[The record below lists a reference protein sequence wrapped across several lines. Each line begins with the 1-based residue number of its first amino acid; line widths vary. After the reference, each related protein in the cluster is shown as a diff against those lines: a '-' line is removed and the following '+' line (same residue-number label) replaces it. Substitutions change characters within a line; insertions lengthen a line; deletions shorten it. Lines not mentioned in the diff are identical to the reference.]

1 MGWWRYS
8 FFCFFFQQG
17 CWRKGRGSKKNRG
30 ESKTEGE
37 FTAQT
42 LSCPSVPP
50 PLLLMPPSAFQSVLR
65 PGMLPRHSQCLSD
78 ITKGFGFPRFADSP
92 NPSVCTQANFSRWQ
106 SAARAVGRT
115 TRLPA
120 CFALTTS
127 STWSGTDSARETA
140 SLFTLTGF
148 YDPAAT
154 PGLVLGARAD
164 AWFSSY
170 GTVIEL

>member
-8 FFCFFFQQG
+8 FFFSNKVAG
-17 CWRKGRGSKKNRG
+17 GKEGGVK
-30 ESKTEGE
+30 KTEGKAKPKE
-37 FTAQT
+37 SPRPR
-42 LSCPSVPP
+42 LSRALLSPP
-50 PLLLMPPSAFQSVLR
+50 PLLLMPPSAFQSVLQPR
-65 PGMLPRHSQCLSD
+65 MLPRHSQCLSD

-120 CFALTTS
+120 CFALSTS
-127 STWSGTDSARETA
+127 PTWSGTDSAWETA

-164 AWFSSY
+164 AWFCSY

>member
-1 MGWWRYS
+1 MGWWRHS
-8 FFCFFFQQG
+8 FFFSN
-17 CWRKGRGSKKNRG
+17 KVARGKEGGVKKQRGKQNRRRVHG
-30 ESKTEGE
+30 PDSLVP
-37 FTAQT
+37 F
-42 LSCPSVPP
+42 CPPHL
-50 PLLLMPPSAFQSVLR
+50 LLLMPPSAFQSVLQ

-92 NPSVCTQANFSRWQ
+92 NPSVCTQTNFSRWQ

-120 CFALTTS
+120 CFALSTS
-127 STWSGTDSARETA
+127 PTWSGTDSARETA

-154 PGLVLGARAD
+154 PGLALGARAD
-164 AWFSSY
+164 AWFCSY